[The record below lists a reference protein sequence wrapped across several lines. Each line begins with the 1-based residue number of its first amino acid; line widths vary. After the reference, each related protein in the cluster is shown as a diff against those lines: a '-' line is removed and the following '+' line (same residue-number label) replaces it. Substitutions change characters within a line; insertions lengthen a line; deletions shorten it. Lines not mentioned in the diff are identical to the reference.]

1 MGTSSSAL
9 LRTMAAAREYTADA
23 TGTLEA
29 IQDVI
34 ARLDII
40 STALA
45 DQQVDVGE
53 IQSVLIAMQSTLAGI
68 VSTQSAHTAKLD
80 GIATTQAAHTASLA
94 DLPTMKT
101 QIQAIYDAVVTP

>member
-1 MGTSSSAL
+1 MGTSNSAL

-23 TGTLEA
+23 AGTLDA

-34 ARLDII
+34 TRLD
-40 STALA
+40 SLQAQLA
-45 DQQVDVGE
+45 EQQVDVGE
-53 IQSVLIAMQSTLAGI
+53 IQSALIAMQSTLAGI
-68 VSTQSAHTAKLD
+68 VATQGTHTTKLD